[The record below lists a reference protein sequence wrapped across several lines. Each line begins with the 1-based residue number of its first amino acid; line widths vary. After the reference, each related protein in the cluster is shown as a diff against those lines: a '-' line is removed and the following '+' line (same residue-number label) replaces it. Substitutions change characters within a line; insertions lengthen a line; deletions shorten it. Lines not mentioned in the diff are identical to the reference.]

1 MIYNIPHIILN
12 AAAQF
17 PNRPAYGNGKKILTY
32 AYFAIQMEKMANQ
45 LQQLGVQ
52 KGDRVGVYLNRDLAT
67 AIAIFGVMRA
77 GGVYVP
83 LDSKSPPAVTRFL
96 IKDGGIKI
104 LITNH
109 LQKKNFQKVIAES
122 TGLETIIGVDIPTEI
137 KTISWEEIQK
147 QSDIFHPKFPILAS
161 DLAYIIYTS
170 GSTGDPKGIVHTHY
184 SGLSYA
190 RLSADLYGLT
200 KDDRVSNHAPVFFD
214 ISLFGY
220 LSAPLV
226 GAYTLIISD
235 AHTIFPTS
243 LSQLI
248 EQEKLTVWYSVPL
261 ALIQLLQ
268 KGQLDERDLTSL
280 RWVLY
285 AGEPFPPKFL
295 RPLMQKWSQAK
306 FSNIYGPAELN
317 QCTYYHIPPF
327 PNVDDPIPIGEVW
340 ENSEGIIIDEN
351 DEEVNDGEVGELLV
365 RTATMMKGYWK
376 KPALTKKVMFKKIN
390 EAGFEEV
397 FYRTGD
403 LMKKDVNGL
412 LQFLGR
418 KDHQI
423 KIRGYR
429 VELNAVEN
437 AFMAQKEVSETAVY
451 AIKNDDETVSIH
463 AAILLKEDYKT
474 IISEDNLKK
483 NLKKVLPY
491 YAIPERIFFMEK
503 FPRTGSGKI
512 DRNTIKKKLS
522 TINI

>member
-12 AAAQF
+12 SAARF
-17 PNRPAYGNGKKILTY
+17 PNRPAFGNGKEVLT
-32 AYFAIQMEKMANQ
+32 FANFSNQMDQMANQ

-67 AIAIFGVMRA
+67 AVAIFGIMRA

-83 LDSKSPPAVTRFL
+83 LDSKSPPTVTRFL
-96 IKDGGIKI
+96 IKDCGIKI

-109 LQKKNFQKVIAES
+109 LQKKNLLKVVAEK
-122 TGLETIIGVDIPTEI
+122 TGLETIIGINEPIDIA
-137 KTISWEEIQK
+137 TISWEEIQK
-147 QSDIFHPKFPILAS
+147 QSNDFQPNFPILEN

-190 RLSADLYGLT
+190 RLSANLYGIT
-200 KDDRVSNHAPVFFD
+200 EEDRVSNHAPVFFD

-248 EQEKLTVWYSVPL
+248 EKEKLTIWYSVPL

-268 KGQLDERDLTSL
+268 NGSIDQRDLSSL

-285 AGEPFPPKFL
+285 AGEPFPPKYL

-317 QCTYYHIPPF
+317 QCTFYHIPQF
-327 PNVDDPIPIGEVW
+327 PNITDPIPIGEVW
-340 ENSEGIIIDEN
+340 GNSEGIIINEKE
-351 DEEVNDGEVGELLV
+351 EEVEQGEVGELLI
-365 RTATMMKGYWK
+365 RTATMMRGYWQ
-376 KPALTKKVMFKKIN
+376 KPALTKKALFKKIN
-390 EAGFEEV
+390 DSGFEEV

-403 LMKKDVNGL
+403 LVKKDVNGL
-412 LQFLGR
+412 LHFLGR

-429 VELNAVEN
+429 VELNAVEV
-437 AFMAQKEVSETAVY
+437 ALISQKSVNEVAVY
-451 AIKNDDETVSIH
+451 TIKNKDETVSIY
-463 AAILLKEDYKT
+463 AAI
-474 IISEDNLKK
+474 ILKK
-483 NLKKVLPY
+483 NREEEMDEETLKTILKNSLPF
-491 YAIPERIFFMEK
+491 YAIPERIFFMES

-512 DRNTIKKKLS
+512 DRNAIKKELKHIS
-522 TINI
+522 I